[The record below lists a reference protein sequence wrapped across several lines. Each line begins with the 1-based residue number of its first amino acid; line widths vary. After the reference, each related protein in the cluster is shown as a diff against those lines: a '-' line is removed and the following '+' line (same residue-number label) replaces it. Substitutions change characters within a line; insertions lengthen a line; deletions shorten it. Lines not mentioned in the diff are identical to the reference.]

1 MDLELLLG
9 ALLLGV
15 IEGLTEFLP
24 VSSTGHLILA
34 GDLIGFHGPPG
45 KVFEVVIQLG
55 AIGAVCWEY
64 FGRFARA
71 TTGLLHDPDQRRFVR
86 NILLAFLPTVV
97 VGALAYGLIKAYLFD
112 PWVVVSTL
120 VLGGIAILMIERH
133 LPAPRH
139 HAVEQMPAPTAF
151 AVGLCQV
158 VSMIPGVSRAG
169 ATIMGGLMLGID
181 RRTATEFSFFLAVP
195 TLIAAGLYDSWKN
208 RHLFAVEDA
217 GMWAV
222 GLVVSFIS
230 AFLVIRWLIR
240 YVATHD
246 FRWFAWYRIAFG
258 IVVLLTARFGWVNW
272 TVS

>member
-1 MDLELLLG
+1 MDLELLAG

-34 GDLIGFHGPPG
+34 VDLIGFRGPPG
-45 KVFEVVIQLG
+45 QVFEVVIQLG

-71 TTGLLHDPDQRRFVR
+71 AAGFLHDPEQFRFVR

-97 VGALAYGLIKAYLFD
+97 IGALAYSFIKAYLFD
-112 PWVVVSTL
+112 PWVVVAAL
-120 VLGGIAILMIERH
+120 VLGGVAILIIERN

-139 HAVEQMPAPTAF
+139 EAVEQMPARTAF
-151 AVGLCQV
+151 AVGVCQV

-169 ATIMGGLMLGID
+169 ATIMGGLMLGMD

-195 TLIAAGLYDSWKN
+195 TMLAASVLDLYKN
-208 RHLFAVEDA
+208 
-217 GMWAV
+217 WARLD
-222 GLVVSFIS
+222 GNNL
-230 AFLVIRWLIR
+230 LVIAIGFAAAFVSALIVVRWLIR
-240 YVATHD
+240 FVSRHG
-246 FRWFAWYRIAFG
+246 FGPFAWYRIAVG
-258 IVVLLTARFGWVNW
+258 VVMAIFLLLR
-272 TVS
+272 

>member
-1 MDLELLLG
+1 MDLELLAG
-9 ALLLGV
+9 ALLLGL

-34 GDLIGFHGPPG
+34 VDLIGFRGPPG
-45 KVFEVVIQLG
+45 QVFEVVIQLG

-71 TTGLLHDPDQRRFVR
+71 AAGFRHDPDQFRFVR

-97 VGALAYGLIKAYLFD
+97 IGALAYSFIKAYLFD
-112 PWVVVSTL
+112 PWVVVAAL
-120 VLGGIAILMIERH
+120 VLGGVAILIIERN

-139 HAVEQMPAPTAF
+139 DAVEQMPAQTAF

-169 ATIMGGLMLGID
+169 ATIMGGLLLNLD

-195 TLIAAGLYDSWKN
+195 TMLAASTYDLYKSWELLSSDHLLVIAIGFVAA
-208 RHLFAVEDA
+208 FAA
-217 GMWAV
+217 AL
-222 GLVVSFIS
+222 LVV
-230 AFLVIRWLIR
+230 RWLIGFVSR
-240 YVATHD
+240 HG
-246 FRWFAWYRIAFG
+246 FGPFAWYRIAVGLVMAGFL
-258 IVVLLTARFGWVNW
+258 VLR
-272 TVS
+272 

>member
-1 MDLELLLG
+1 MDLEILAG

-34 GDLIGFHGPPG
+34 VDLIAFRGPPG
-45 KVFEVVIQLG
+45 QVFEVVIQLG

-71 TTGLLHDPDQRRFVR
+71 VAGFRHDPEQFRFLR

-97 VGALAYGLIKAYLFD
+97 IGALAYGFIKAYLFD
-112 PWVVVSTL
+112 PWVVVAAL
-120 VLGGIAILMIERH
+120 VLGGVAILIIERN

-139 HAVEQMPAPTAF
+139 DAVEQMPARTALGI
-151 AVGLCQV
+151 GLCQV

-169 ATIMGGLMLGID
+169 ATIMGGLLLGLD

-195 TLIAAGLYDSWKN
+195 TMLAAAALDLYKN
-208 RHLFAVEDA
+208 WTAMDGDNLVVI
-217 GMWAV
+217 AV
-222 GLVVSFIS
+222 GFTAAFVAALIVV
-230 AFLVIRWLIR
+230 RWLIR
-240 YVATHD
+240 FVSHHD
-246 FRWFAWYRIAFG
+246 FVPFAWYRIALGLVMGAF
-258 IVVLLTARFGWVNW
+258 LLLR
-272 TVS
+272 